1 MQMFRP
7 LLHWSAAATVLLA
20 AACASGGRFPAD
32 LGSSRSDAEI
42 AIGDAERQIAAA
54 ANAGGDSLSVEIMT
68 SARAHLA
75 AAREA
80 EGKSDRLA
88 VLRARQAAADA
99 VYAKALAERV
109 LAERARAQARAS
121 VEALGPGGAR

>member
-1 MQMFRP
+1 MQMIR
-7 LLHWSAAATVLLA
+7 WVAAASLVVA
-20 AACASGGRFPAD
+20 GCASAGRFPAD
-32 LGSSRSDAEI
+32 LGNTRSDAQV

-54 ANAGGDSLSVEIMT
+54 ANAGGDSLAVEAMT

-75 AAREA
+75 QARES

-88 VLRARQAAADA
+88 VLRARQAAADG
-99 VYAKALAERV
+99 VYAKAVAERV
-109 LAERARAQARAS
+109 LAERARVRARAA

>member
-7 LLHWSAAATVLLA
+7 TLRWSAASLLLA

-32 LGSSRSDAEI
+32 LGSTRSDAQI

-54 ANAGGDSLSVEIMT
+54 ANAGGDSLSVEVMT
-68 SARAHLA
+68 GARAHLA

-109 LAERARAQARAS
+109 LAERARAQARAA
-121 VEALGPGGAR
+121 VEAVGPGGAR